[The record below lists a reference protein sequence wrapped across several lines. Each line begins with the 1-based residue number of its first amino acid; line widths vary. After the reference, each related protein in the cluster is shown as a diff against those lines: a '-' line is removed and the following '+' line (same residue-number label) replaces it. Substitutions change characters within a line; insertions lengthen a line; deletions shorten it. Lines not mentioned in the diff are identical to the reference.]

1 MVNKSLGFL
10 LLAVLAV
17 WGVVSLAASAGLYK
31 LWWERERVLY
41 LGKTVAEQRL
51 QVFRLAGL
59 PEALDESARQLPA
72 IWPEDVT
79 YTVAGDHNHLSY
91 LKYLL
96 IPRLPSGS
104 DSFRIDDRGEAHTAD
119 HGGATHAASPQAREQ
134 ASPIAL
140 FVPLFLLSGITLALK
155 RAFRTILF
163 SFPELFGVSLLLCM
177 VLVVGARVVFA
188 TAVPAFSTLVAI
200 GCGCWLWLIYRWFG
214 QQPSCSRLAEEMA
227 GHFPAHTPLLR
238 LVALILLSYIVV
250 NGIWVVL
257 MSVVVVPDDWDAW
270 AIWGAKA
277 KVLALGTGPLTDV
290 ALFGHADYPL
300 LWPALW
306 AFSGWFGG
314 GWEEMWS
321 KGWGAVL
328 LMLCAW
334 EIAVIIKRLTG
345 QPTLALLGAA
355 LLVSMPMVTV
365 IASWGYAE
373 TPFWL
378 LLITCAGCLTLREN
392 SQSPVVLVVA
402 ALLAVAAAYTKNEG
416 VLFAGVAALWLLV
429 LPGRNRLG
437 AMLLFAGIIVACY
450 LPWLSWKHF
459 VLQAGSHATAGL
471 HFDLESIH
479 RAWQRLAP
487 ASEGILKMW
496 ADPRQWNIVLWLCGA
511 SLLFGVYWGVRRVWL
526 LPPIAICLVYLLI
539 VLFHEAEIY
548 WQVGTAWNR
557 LTVHFLPFLVVYLT
571 LQFSAILNP
580 DKDNPHV
587 LSL

>member
-1 MVNKSLGFL
+1 LFCLVSVL
-10 LLAVLAV
+10 LTR
-17 WGVVSLAASAGLYK
+17 GL
-31 LWWERERVLY
+31 
-41 LGKTVAEQRL
+41 
-51 QVFRLAGL
+51 
-59 PEALDESARQLPA
+59 
-72 IWPEDVT
+72 
-79 YTVAGDHNHLSY
+79 
-91 LKYLL
+91 
-96 IPRLPSGS
+96 
-104 DSFRIDDRGEAHTAD
+104 
-119 HGGATHAASPQAREQ
+119 
-134 ASPIAL
+134 
-140 FVPLFLLSGITLALK
+140 
-155 RAFRTILF
+155 
-163 SFPELFGVSLLLCM
+163 
-177 VLVVGARVVFA
+177 FA
-188 TAVPAFSTLVAI
+188 TAVPAFYALTAI
-200 GCGCWLWLIYRWFG
+200 GCGCWLWVLYRQFG
-214 QQPSCSRLAEEMA
+214 QQSFHCRLLPDKVSPYSARS
-227 GHFPAHTPLLR
+227 PLLK
-238 LVALILLSYIVV
+238 LVSVLLISFILI
-250 NGIWVVL
+250 NGIWVIL
-257 MSVVVVPDDWDAW
+257 MSVIVVPDDWDAW

-392 SQSPVVLVVA
+392 SPSPVVLVVA

-429 LPGRNRLG
+429 LPGHNRLG
-437 AMLLFAGIIVACY
+437 AVLLFAGIVVASY
-450 LPWLSWKHF
+450 LPWLAWKHF

-471 HFDLESIH
+471 HFDPESIL

-487 ASEGILKMW
+487 ASEAIFTMW
-496 ADPRQWNIVLWLCGA
+496 ADPRQWNIVLWLCGL
-511 SLLFGVYWGVRRVWL
+511 SLLVGVCRGVRREWL
-526 LPPIAICLVYLLI
+526 LPPVVICLAYLLI
-539 VLFHEAEIY
+539 ILFHQAEIY

-557 LTVHFLPFLVVYLT
+557 LTVHFMPFLIVYFT
-571 LQFSAILNP
+571 LQLSVIFNP
-580 DKDNPHV
+580 DQGNPHV
-587 LSL
+587 LSLKGRG